1 MSDQDTSTTEPEGTQ
16 DAPQGDP
23 TPQQNTDPKPPW
35 GSDEEFNPDKAW
47 KLIQN
52 LRTDLEKAKPAV
64 QRVKELED
72 ASKTE
77 VQRLAEARDSEKS
90 RADKVEG
97 ELLRLRVGLA
107 KGLTEAQAKRLVG
120 STKEELEADADD
132 LLATFGGGGRPGS
145 SRPTERLRGGGDP
158 DEEPEPDLTKI
169 AADIPR
175 R

>member
-16 DAPQGDP
+16 DAPEGDEP
-23 TPQQNTDPKPPW
+23 TTQQNADPKPPW
-35 GSDEEFNPDKAW
+35 GSDDEFDPNKAW

-52 LRTDLEKAKPAV
+52 LRSDLEKAKPAV

-72 ASKTE
+72 ATKSE
-77 VQRLAEARDSEKS
+77 AQRLAEARDAEKS

-97 ELLRLRVGLA
+97 ELMRLRVGLA

-120 STKEELEADADD
+120 STKAELEADADD
-132 LLATFGGGGRPGS
+132 LLATFGGSRPGN

-158 DEEPEPDLTKI
+158 NEEPEPDLQKI